1 MNRITLVSIIVASI
15 IIGFIGGYFFG
26 ANKAEKAATQKFEPI
41 INQVFPKPASDIR
54 NASGVVKNIKGR
66 IVEIEISDPND
77 YIPHADGS
85 PIKKIILNGITSN
98 TTKVSIVELSNGFKQ
113 NPAAI
118 SDLKIGD
125 SIGFGTTE
133 NLQGKESVMIAY
145 IEIVR

>member
-15 IIGFIGGYFFG
+15 IIGFIGGYFLG
-26 ANKAEKAATQKFEPI
+26 MNRAEKAVTQKFEPI

-54 NASGVVKNIKGR
+54 NASGVVKTIKGR

-85 PIKKIILNGITSN
+85 PIKKIVLNGVIN
-98 TTKVSIVELSNGFKQ
+98 DATKVSIIELSNGFKQ
-113 NPAAI
+113 KPAAI
-118 SDLKIGD
+118 ADLKIGD
-125 SIGFGTTE
+125 SVGFGTSE
-133 NLQGKESVMIAY
+133 NLQGKESVIIAY